1 MLRRGRLP
9 LVVLLV
15 LVTMLA
21 LTSRSPSMVQ
31 AVNHAPRPA
40 QQGSPTP
47 VPTPRIEPTLRAG
60 LSGDFGG
67 SPIYGPEDGS
77 LQHDPNDTQIALLRA
92 GVSLANFVV
101 EVTFVNPFSPD
112 DTNWS
117 HGLLFRDDI
126 DQYRLVIDGSQTW
139 ALSLVRDDEFI
150 DIATGTLAAIKP
162 EKGAENLLRLVV
174 NGGEGIFS
182 INGETAPL
190 LDLSDVQAVG
200 DIAVSTGMYTD
211 TEQASAFTDY
221 RDFTIWPIGSP
232 PVPTPTLMP
241 VRADAASVG
250 SNRGEIEIGG
260 GQIWT
265 FEASAGQPYTIRVL
279 ADRPAGVE
287 TNTRERVERNLLD
300 AYLIVRGPDGEIV
313 AENDDDET
321 VSESALE
328 RTNSRVQFTAES
340 GGTYTIEVRSYDDAS
355 GGAYTLDI
363 SSRRQLQPVAPT
375 PTVRANA

>member
-1 MLRRGRLP
+1 MLRRGRVP
-9 LVVLLV
+9 LVILLM
-15 LVTMLA
+15 LIALLA
-21 LTSRSPSMVQ
+21 LASRTPFTAQ
-31 AVNHAPRPA
+31 AANHAPRPA

-47 VPTPRIEPTLRAG
+47 QPTPRLEPTLRAG

-67 SPIYGPEDGS
+67 TPIYGPEDGS
-77 LQHDPNDTQIALLRA
+77 LEHDPTDTQIALLRT
-92 GVSLANFVV
+92 GVSLADFVV

-126 DQYRLVIDGSQTW
+126 DQYRLIIDGSQTW
-139 ALSLVRDDEFI
+139 ALSLLRDDEFI
-150 DIATGTLAAIKP
+150 DIATGTLAAIET
-162 EKGAENLLRLVV
+162 EKGAENRLRLVV

-200 DIAVSTGMYTD
+200 DIAVGTGMYTE

-221 RDFTIWPIGSP
+221 RDFTIWAIGAPPI
-232 PVPTPTLMP
+232 PTPTLMP

-250 SNRGEIEIGG
+250 ANRGEIEVGG

-265 FEASAGQPYTIRVL
+265 FEARAGQPYTIRVL

-300 AYLIVRGPDGEIV
+300 AYLIVRGPEGEIV

-321 VSESALE
+321 VSETALE
-328 RTNSRVQFTAES
+328 RTNSRVQFTTDS
-340 GGTYTIEVRSYDDAS
+340 DGTYTIEVRSYDDAS

-363 SSRRQLQPVAPT
+363 SSRRQLQPVTPT
-375 PTVRANA
+375 PTVSANA